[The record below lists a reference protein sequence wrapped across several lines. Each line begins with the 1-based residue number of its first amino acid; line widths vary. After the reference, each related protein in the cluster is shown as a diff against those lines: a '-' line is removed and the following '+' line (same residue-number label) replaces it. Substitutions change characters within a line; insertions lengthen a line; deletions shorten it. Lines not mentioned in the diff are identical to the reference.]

1 MLKFCMTRID
11 VKIEVISVFI
21 GGTDFMSYSL
31 FFIWNPL
38 GNPSTCHLAVVEMYQ
53 ICRYIII
60 ITQIVFCWDDRAC
73 HYSDITWASM
83 HFNSL
88 ANSQFFQQHVQANN
102 KEHSKAGHYCR
113 FMWREWCSHTGGFST
128 QRASYVESIS
138 MSWYHH
144 DITGLVVNYGIS
156 NTYVLEIR

>member
-1 MLKFCMTRID
+1 MTRID

-60 ITQIVFCWDDRAC
+60 ITQIAFCWDDRAC
-73 HYSDITWASM
+73 HYSDITWALV

-88 ANSQFFQQHVQANN
+88 SNSQFFQQHVQANI
-102 KEHSKAGHYCR
+102 KEHSKAGHYWHL
-113 FMWREWCSHTGGFST
+113 MWREWCSHWWIPYTKGQLCGKHFH
-128 QRASYVESIS
+128 VMIS
-138 MSWYHH
+138 SWYHWFSSKLWYLQH
-144 DITGLVVNYGIS
+144 ICVGDTIVYH
-156 NTYVLEIR
+156 